1 LRGAARPK
9 RPTTRA
15 IKDAGSSNLNDL
27 AQFSTV
33 QTLRDGRRVE
43 IRAQRPQDREGLR
56 EAMGRASAASLF
68 RRFFHVTRKLS
79 DKEESRF
86 NDVDFVNHV
95 ALVVVAEEEGGRQ
108 IVGEA
113 GYFVVKPGQA
123 EVAFGIIDA
132 YQRQGLGPALVRQ
145 LTTIARAAGLKEL
158 IADVLQENGP
168 MLKVFK
174 RSGLPIRT
182 QLGEDGVIHVTLDLA

>member
-1 LRGAARPK
+1 M
-9 RPTTRA
+9 
-15 IKDAGSSNLNDL
+15 IKDAGRSNLNDL

-43 IRAQRPQDREGLR
+43 IRAHRPQDREGLR

-68 RRFFHVTRKLS
+68 RRFFSVTRRFS
-79 DKEESRF
+79 DEEESRF
-86 NDVDFVNHV
+86 VDVDFVNHV
-95 ALVVVAEEEGGRQ
+95 ALVVVAEEEDGRH

-113 GYFVVKPGQA
+113 RYVVVKPGQA

-132 YQRQGLGPALVRQ
+132 YQRQGLGPALVRH
-145 LTTIARAAGLKEL
+145 LTTIARAAGLKKL
-158 IADVLQENGP
+158 IADVLQENKP

-182 QLGEDGVIHVTLDLA
+182 QLGDGVIHVTLDLA

>member
-1 LRGAARPK
+1 M
-9 RPTTRA
+9 
-15 IKDAGSSNLNDL
+15 NNL

-43 IRAQRPQDREGLR
+43 IRAHRPQDREGLR

-68 RRFFHVTRKLS
+68 RRFFSVTRRFS
-79 DKEESRF
+79 DEQESRF
-86 NDVDFVNHV
+86 IDVDFVNHV
-95 ALVVVAEEEGGRQ
+95 ALVVVAEEEDGRH

-113 GYFVVKPGQA
+113 RYVVVKPGQA

-132 YQRQGLGPALVRQ
+132 YQRQGLGPALVRH

-158 IADVLQENGP
+158 IADVLQENEP

-182 QLGEDGVIHVTLDLA
+182 QLGEDGVIHVTLDLG